1 MRKILLLI
9 AAIVALFAAD
19 AKPKADAEL
28 DLRIGT
34 YNVWAHYAR
43 QGLIRKG
50 KTAEARSWEKSREA
64 VADLIVKLDCDF
76 IGMQEV
82 SGVCRDDLA
91 KLVKKAGGKKY
102 KLWWVN
108 TYPEGHRREVGN
120 AIFYDKRKFK
130 LSEQNIYYFSPTP
143 EVMSKGWDCK
153 RYYRA
158 ALTTVATH
166 KKTGKQF
173 FFIATHGPLAKM
185 AKTEA
190 GRLLVEFDQ
199 KYNTAKLPTIV
210 VGDMNSRPGDG
221 FHTNMIQH
229 YEDCYL
235 VAEQKCGTVGTFN
248 SSAGTDKNFSLSN
261 RRIDHIYVHS
271 TDKGKI
277 AVKSYKVNRDKY
289 EIDGAKYYPADHNP
303 VVVELKLK

>member
-1 MRKILLLI
+1 MKRIVLLI
-9 AAIVALFAAD
+9 ATIVALLAVD

-82 SGVCRDDLA
+82 SGVCRDDLT

-248 SSAGTDKNFSLSN
+248 SSAGTDKNFSWSN